1 MKENVQE
8 ETHLNDYLRV
18 IFKRKWTIAAF
29 FTITVAVIAVITFTT
44 VPVYMATTQILIE
57 KETPNIV
64 DFKELYAIDSSS
76 QDFYKTQYSILQSRL
91 IAKMVMN
98 NQNLK
103 NRLSNPKNY
112 GRGGL
117 FRSRS
122 DKSSDYLED
131 ELMELFLDSL
141 EVEPVRNT
149 RLARVSFKST
159 SPVLAAEVANT
170 VVESYSDHIL
180 KGKVEAIHGATD
192 FLNEKIMEQRGKLEE
207 SELLLHKY
215 KEEFKIVSLEEK
227 ENITVSNLSELNSD
241 VLKAEND
248 RVEAEMRYRQAM
260 DLKNKPDMI
269 EAVPRVLSNTFITRL
284 KTDEAN
290 LSTELSELSKKYGPK
305 HPRIVTLR
313 EKLNTTRINLRTE
326 IKKVVKFLKNEYEVA
341 LAKEK
346 TLKKALDELKAESQ
360 RLSELS
366 IAYGVLKRDVEI
378 NKQMYE
384 ILLTRLKETGITG
397 GIQSTSV
404 KVIDRA
410 EAPNV
415 PVKPRKMLNFLLS
428 VVFGLFGGV
437 GIAFFMEHLDN
448 TIKTPDDIKR
458 YLGIPFLGPIP
469 NHTSEMRSDTLV
481 TVDYPKST
489 ASEAYRGVR
498 TAIHFSSTQE
508 EKRRTLLVTS
518 SSPSEGKSLTASNLA
533 VTMAQTGTRTLLVD
547 ADFRKPFVH
556 KLFGLTIES
565 GCSNVLVGTAEL
577 DDVIRKT
584 DVPNLEVI
592 TCGHI
597 PPNPAELLGSE
608 NMKKLIA
615 ELKSRYERVIFDSP
629 PISLVTDP
637 VIIST
642 AVDEVLLVLLAASS
656 SRTIALRSVEQLRDV
671 RANLLGAVINNV
683 KSGRGSYYYY
693 QYYDSPYGT

>member
-1 MKENVQE
+1 
-8 ETHLNDYLRV
+8 
-18 IFKRKWTIAAF
+18 
-29 FTITVAVIAVITFTT
+29 
-44 VPVYMATTQILIE
+44 
-57 KETPNIV
+57 
-64 DFKELYAIDSSS
+64 
-76 QDFYKTQYSILQSRL
+76 
-91 IAKMVMN
+91 
-98 NQNLK
+98 
-103 NRLSNPKNY
+103 
-112 GRGGL
+112 
-117 FRSRS
+117 
-122 DKSSDYLED
+122 
-131 ELMELFLDSL
+131 
-141 EVEPVRNT
+141 
-149 RLARVSFKST
+149 
-159 SPVLAAEVANT
+159 
-170 VVESYSDHIL
+170 
-180 KGKVEAIHGATD
+180 
-192 FLNEKIMEQRGKLEE
+192 
-207 SELLLHKY
+207 
-215 KEEFKIVSLEEK
+215 
-227 ENITVSNLSELNSD
+227 
-241 VLKAEND
+241 
-248 RVEAEMRYRQAM
+248 
-260 DLKNKPDMI
+260 
-269 EAVPRVLSNTFITRL
+269 
-284 KTDEAN
+284 
-290 LSTELSELSKKYGPK
+290 
-305 HPRIVTLR
+305 
-313 EKLNTTRINLRTE
+313 
-326 IKKVVKFLKNEYEVA
+326 
-341 LAKEK
+341 
-346 TLKKALDELKAESQ
+346 
-360 RLSELS
+360 
-366 IAYGVLKRDVEI
+366 
-378 NKQMYE
+378 
-384 ILLTRLKETGITG
+384 
-397 GIQSTSV
+397 
-404 KVIDRA
+404 
-410 EAPNV
+410 
-415 PVKPRKMLNFLLS
+415 
-428 VVFGLFGGV
+428 
-437 GIAFFMEHLDN
+437 MEHLDN